1 MEMGAAVAYQHTDG
15 NRNHDGC
22 NLVHGVKEEEWDCQ
36 IWWSH
41 YLFRVTPCQAP
52 GHTVPGTCEVMPL
65 KFGSYK

>member
-15 NRNHDGC
+15 YRNHDGS

-41 YLFRVTPCQAP
+41 FLFRISANSCAKALEDWKKSSTFA
-52 GHTVPGTCEVMPL
+52 
-65 KFGSYK
+65 